1 MVNTLLF
8 YVMIASMLLVL
19 GILMFGISAF
29 AKGGEFS
36 LKYSNKAM
44 QARVVAQFIAVLI
57 IVAFAYLSGQS

>member
-1 MVNTLLF
+1 MAQTLLF
-8 YVMIASMLLVL
+8 YVMIASMLVVV

-44 QARVVAQFIAVLI
+44 QARIVAQFIAILI
-57 IVAFAYLSGQS
+57 IVGFAYLSGQS

>member
-1 MVNTLLF
+1 MVQTLLF
-8 YVMIASMLLVL
+8 YVMIASMLVVV

-44 QARVVAQFIAVLI
+44 QARVVAQFVAILI
-57 IVAFAYLSGQS
+57 IVGFAYLSGQT